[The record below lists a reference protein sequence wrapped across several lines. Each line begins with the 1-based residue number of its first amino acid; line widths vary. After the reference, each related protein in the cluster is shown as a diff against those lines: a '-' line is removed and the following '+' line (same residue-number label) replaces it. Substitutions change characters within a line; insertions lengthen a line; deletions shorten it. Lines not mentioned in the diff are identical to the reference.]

1 MKGNDTYKKQSA
13 RNLERAVS
21 SGQLSICDFYVK
33 RQASKSSVDD
43 GHSVTRGTD
52 LYVVFYI

>member
-1 MKGNDTYKKQSA
+1 MKGNDTYRKQSA
-13 RNLERAVS
+13 HNLERAVS

-43 GHSVTRGTD
+43 GHSSTKGT
-52 LYVVFYI
+52 